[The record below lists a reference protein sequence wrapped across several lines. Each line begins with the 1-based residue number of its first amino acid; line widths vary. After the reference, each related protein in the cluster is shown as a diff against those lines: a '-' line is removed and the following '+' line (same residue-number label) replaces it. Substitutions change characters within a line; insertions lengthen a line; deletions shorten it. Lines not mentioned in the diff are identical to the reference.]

1 MHQQTEIKSEKLAKQ
16 FGIAALFLVHLIC
29 GAFASTGVLL
39 NEECTIILLLRHG
52 MIDHEA

>member
-16 FGIAALFLVHLIC
+16 FGIASTFNFC